1 LSQTTMIGAPRC
13 RCAAQEVAVV
23 LPGEALACAFQERVE
38 AGPVDHPGPLA
49 GPVAAHRGDRD
60 PASGASSNSDHGRVS
75 ASAPG
80 AGAWR
85 RHRESGLVLEDDPGP
100 ERRRGASTC
109 GHTSFFHSSTACSSR
124 SSARRDGLCE
134 DQPCRCRSRQTPAIE
149 QLTWNWRPIR
159 VLTRSSVHRWSSQPC
174 AAGPFASCASSRA
187 NRSSDSFGS
196 FAGPFDCRP
205 SRPRFSP
212 VAAPLL
218 DRTLAHPQGLG
229 DVRRPVT
236 ALEPPA
242 GFHPDPFPRSP
253 PLGSQAAPVIRIPHD
268 TGLP

>member
-1 LSQTTMIGAPRC
+1 VRP
-13 RCAAQEVAVV
+13 
-23 LPGEALACAFQERVE
+23 
-38 AGPVDHPGPLA
+38 
-49 GPVAAHRGDRD
+49 
-60 PASGASSNSDHGRVS
+60 SGASGSGAGRSSGTSRRAGSSTSRRSRSGVGSVLELGPRACVRVGPRCGRVA
-75 ASAPG
+75 ASSRIRP
-80 AGAWR
+80 R
-85 RHRESGLVLEDDPGP
+85 P
-100 ERRRGASTC
+100 RRR
-109 GHTSFFHSSTACSSR
+109 SR
-124 SSARRDGLCE
+124 SRAPPRCFHLRPHLLLPQLDGLFVALE
-134 DQPCRCRSRQTPAIE
+134 RVTGRALRGPAVPVQEPPDSRDRA
-149 QLTWNWRPIR
+149 LTWNWRPIR

-174 AAGPFASCASSRA
+174 AADPFASSASSRA